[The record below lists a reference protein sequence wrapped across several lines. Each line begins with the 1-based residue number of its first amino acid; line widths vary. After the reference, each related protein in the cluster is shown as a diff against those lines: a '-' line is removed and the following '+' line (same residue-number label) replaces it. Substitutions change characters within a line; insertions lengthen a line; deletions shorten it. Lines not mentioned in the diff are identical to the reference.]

1 MNIVVDGNISDENIL
16 IDEKMEFTNQ
26 IINMPICPCIC
37 LECSFTLCTTVLLK
51 CSSPLLR
58 AFKSVKELKE
68 HIREEK
74 VHMKYKAIINASFNN
89 AWSLINF
96 KETAEFHYIKKIR
109 INFRTIEGIGDVE
122 KIKKKNKKKQD
133 K

>member
-1 MNIVVDGNISDENIL
+1 
-16 IDEKMEFTNQ
+16 
-26 IINMPICPCIC
+26 
-37 LECSFTLCTTVLLK
+37 
-51 CSSPLLR
+51 
-58 AFKSVKELKE
+58 
-68 HIREEK
+68 
-74 VHMKYKAIINASFNN
+74 MKYKAIINASFNN
-89 AWSLINF
+89 EWSLINF